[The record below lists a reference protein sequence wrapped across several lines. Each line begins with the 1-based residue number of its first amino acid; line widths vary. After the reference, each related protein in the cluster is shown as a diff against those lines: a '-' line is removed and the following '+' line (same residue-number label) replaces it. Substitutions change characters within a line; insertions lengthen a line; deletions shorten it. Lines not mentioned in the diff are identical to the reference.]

1 MLLLRRFVLALA
13 ATALDALLLL
23 VALGGW
29 SALLSHPRALALVAI
44 WGAGA
49 LVLAWLRPIGRQ
61 DTIAIDRDRAIVLIA
76 LFLLP
81 LLSTPV
87 AAWGERTLVWRWPEP
102 PVLAW
107 AGVGLAG
114 IGLAIRITAM
124 AQLGTRFSP
133 LVAMQR
139 EHSLETRGLYGWVRH
154 PGYLGA
160 WLAAFGGALAF
171 HSALGLPAVLL
182 MGWLLQKR
190 VTREEALLERHFG
203 EAYRGY
209 RARTGRFLPRLVPPA
224 ES

>member
-1 MLLLRRFVLALA
+1 MERAPLARA
-13 ATALDALLLL
+13 
-23 VALGGW
+23 
-29 SALLSHPRALALVAI
+29 RALALIAI
-44 WGAGA
+44 WGARRWCSRVA
-49 LVLAWLRPIGRQ
+49 PPIGRQ

-87 AAWGERTLVWRWPEP
+87 AAWGERTGVWRWPEP

-139 EHSLETRGLYGWVRH
+139 EHPLETRGLYGWVRH

-160 WLAAFGGALAF
+160 WLAALGGALAF